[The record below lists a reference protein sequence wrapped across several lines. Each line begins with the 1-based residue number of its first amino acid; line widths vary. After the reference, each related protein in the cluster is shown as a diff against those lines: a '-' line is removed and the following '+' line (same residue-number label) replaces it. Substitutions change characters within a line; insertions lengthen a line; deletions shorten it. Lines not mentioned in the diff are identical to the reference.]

1 MRRLAALLLVGIG
14 LTGCANRHAPATYGN
29 FIDVPEKFDGTVMA
43 DDVAG
48 KMVALFPPARTSIKM
63 RQTTLDAFG
72 ATLTAALR
80 AKGYALAEFDP
91 DRRAVNVEAGAP
103 IQPPA
108 TDNLAL
114 AYLVDQPLD
123 AGLYRV
129 TILINEQSLS
139 RLYQAK
145 DGSLVPAGY
154 WVRKE

>member
-1 MRRLAALLLVGIG
+1 MRTLAALLLVGIG
-14 LTGCANRHAPATYGN
+14 LAGCANRHAHATYGN
-29 FIDVPEKFDGTVMA
+29 FIDVPEKFDGKVMA
-43 DDVAG
+43 EDVAG

-72 ATLTAALR
+72 TTLTATLR
-80 AKGYALAEFDP
+80 RKGYALAEFDP
-91 DRRAVNVEAGAP
+91 GGRTVSQEAGAP
-103 IQPPA
+103 SRPPA

-123 AGLYRV
+123 AGLYRLTV
-129 TILINEQSLS
+129 LINEQSLS
-139 RLYQAK
+139 RLYRAK

>member
-1 MRRLAALLLVGIG
+1 MRTLAALLLVGIG
-14 LTGCANRHAPATYGN
+14 LAGCANRHAPATYGN

-72 ATLTAALR
+72 AALTAALR

-91 DRRAVNVEAGAP
+91 DRRTVSLESGAP
-103 IQPPA
+103 AQPPPA
-108 TDNLAL
+108 DNLAL
-114 AYLVDQPLD
+114 AYLVDQPLES
-123 AGLYRV
+123 GLYRV
-129 TILINEQSLS
+129 TVLINDQSLS